1 MKCLLLNTREA
12 GAGVILNFLV
22 GISTKKIFGSKKKRN
37 EQTDEQ
43 TDKQTDE
50 QTDEQMAQLPEPKE
64 GLFFDGFEI

>member
-1 MKCLLLNTREA
+1 MKPLVLPHWEA
-12 GAGVILNFLV
+12 GAGAILNFLV
-22 GISTKKIFGSKKKRN
+22 RISTKKILGRKKKRN

-64 GLFFDGFEI
+64 GLFF